1 MYIIH
6 IYTQYMHVIYIYTQ
20 YMHVIYIY
28 IIRFEDSLLGT
39 IQTNLSS
46 GPIHFDCF
54 TNFTVSLHDPRI
66 RKALTLNIKTSGTL
80 MVPET
85 KQLALIYRVYY
96 KCIKTNLNIQALN
109 KKAKGET
116 TLISQ
121 IQIPKTLKWTE
132 ISFLQDW
139 TLQNENYSFQIQ
151 HPTQTPELDFVQ

>member
-6 IYTQYMHVIYIYTQ
+6 IYTQYMHVIYIYIHSICML
-20 YMHVIYIY
+20 YIYIY

-121 IQIPKTLKWTE
+121 IQIPKTLKWT
-132 ISFLQDW
+132 
-139 TLQNENYSFQIQ
+139 
-151 HPTQTPELDFVQ
+151 

>member
-6 IYTQYMHVIYIYTQ
+6 IYTQ

-121 IQIPKTLKWTE
+121 IQIPKTLKIQIPKTLKWTE

>member
-6 IYTQYMHVIYIYTQ
+6 IYTQYMHVIYIYIHSICMLYIYIYIYTV
-20 YMHVIYIY
+20 YACYIYIY
-28 IIRFEDSLLGT
+28 IIRFEDSLLGS

-139 TLQNENYSFQIQ
+139 TLQNENYSF
-151 HPTQTPELDFVQ
+151 